1 MYTPIKIS
9 SSKYEMPSPASWMS
23 PASKKSSPASKMS
36 TPAPKMSALK
46 MSAPEMSAPAGE
58 MSSPAS
64 QMTVPKSRAASMD
77 SKCTTFSDII
87 RALDETHD
95 RIASMGVD
103 EIKQDR
109 MDSLYS
115 LLDDGQPKTPARRAF
130 DQKKYLSDYK
140 NGDITLRQIQVAAN
154 ATKTPEEH
162 RADWIRVNGSECFPF
177 FSHALMILTL
187 LQSFL
192 SPSVATAGAPTT
204 LTLCPP
210 SADAM
215 PSPTT
220 SRMLS
225 RLSRTSSS
233 EAKRYVS
240 DAPSTC
246 QGHVY

>member
-1 MYTPIKIS
+1 MSTPIKIS

-36 TPAPKMSALK
+36 SPAPKMSSLASK
-46 MSAPEMSAPAGE
+46 MSAPAGE

-64 QMTVPKSRAASMD
+64 QMTAPKSRAASMD

-130 DQKKYLSDYK
+130 DQKKYLADYK

-162 RADWIRVNGSECFPF
+162 RADWIRVNGKLPEPKCGYGKCTYDPYP
-177 FSHALMILTL
+177 L
-187 LQSFL
+187 
-192 SPSVATAGAPTT
+192 P
-204 LTLCPP
+204 
-210 SADAM
+210 
-215 PSPTT
+215 
-220 SRMLS
+220 
-225 RLSRTSSS
+225 
-233 EAKRYVS
+233 AKRRRDAIS
-240 DAPSTC
+240 DNIEDA
-246 QGHVY
+246 VKAVKNVFK

>member
-1 MYTPIKIS
+1 MSTPIKIS

-36 TPAPKMSALK
+36 SPAPKMSSL
-46 MSAPEMSAPAGE
+46 APKMSAPAGE

-64 QMTVPKSRAASMD
+64 KMTAPKSRAASMD

-130 DQKKYLSDYK
+130 DQKKYLADYK

-162 RADWIRVNGSECFPF
+162 RADWIRVNGSECFSF
-177 FSHALMILTL
+177 FTC
-187 LQSFL
+187 FDD
-192 SPSVATAGAPTT
+192 
-204 LTLCPP
+204 
-210 SADAM
+210 ADAA
-215 PSPTT
+215 
-220 SRMLS
+220 
-225 RLSRTSSS
+225 S
-233 EAKRYVS
+233 ELPEPKCGYGKCTYDPYPLPAKRRRDAIS
-240 DAPSTC
+240 DNIEDA
-246 QGHVY
+246 VKAVKNVFK